1 MSSPVFTRVG
11 KSLLR
16 VCLLA
21 QRRVVISSVSME
33 HTSINYPEI
42 YKDEST
48 IEEKFGVQI
57 HDPYRWL
64 EDPDSAQTKAF
75 VKAQNLITEQFLRKC
90 PYTSKIRDG
99 LTAIWD
105 YEKYSCP
112 LKYGSFYYIWH
123 NSGLQ
128 NQSVLYQMKTLSG
141 PTKTFLDPNEIDPEG
156 LTSLRNY
163 SFSMEGTYCCYGLS
177 FGGSDWCELKFKTCE
192 SGEDLPDVLQHVKFS
207 SISWTKDEKGVFY
220 CMYPQHE
227 GKADGTETTTN
238 TDQKLMYHRLG
249 TPQSDDILFLERPDH
264 PTWNIQG
271 EVSDCGR
278 YLLVTLYDGCEPNNQ
293 LFYCDLEKVDL
304 IIKKKIELIPI
315 VDRFEAVYE
324 YVTNEGDSFVFRT
337 NLDAPMYKIIKINL
351 SNCDRQHWEDLIDHN
366 VESLLESAV
375 CVNEDKLI
383 ICHLKNV
390 KSCLSVHKL
399 LTGEKISDID
409 ISLGCVANVTGR
421 KRDDEAFI
429 HFTSFLTPG
438 IIYSYNFSHSHPQ
451 LEVIRESKIRDVDL
465 DQFEVKQVFYESKD
479 KTVVPMF
486 LVLPK
491 NFQQNNSAPCQLYGY
506 GGFNISV
513 TPSFSVGRLFF
524 LMHFGGIIAVAN
536 IRGGGEYGKSWHD
549 AGRLQNKQNSFDDFQ
564 AAAEY
569 LLNHGYTNNQK
580 LYIQGG
586 SNGGLLVCAC
596 CNQRPDLFKA
606 AIAQVPVCDLIRFH
620 KFTIGHAWKSDYG
633 DPDNKKDFSNLMR
646 ISPLHNV
653 KIPSNPDVQ
662 YPALLILTA
671 DHDDRVV
678 PLHSFKFIATLQ
690 EKLCR
695 NCRQTNPILIRIEP
709 KAGHGQGKPTSKS
722 INEVVDIYSFLQT
735 AMSLTWKE

>member
-1 MSSPVFTRVG
+1 MSSGCFVSLMFLPVVIRVG
-11 KSLLR
+11 NSLLR
-16 VCLLA
+16 GHSLTL
-21 QRRVVISSVSME
+21 RRAVISFVSME

-42 YKDEST
+42 YKGEST

-64 EDPDSAQTKAF
+64 EDPDSVRTKAF
-75 VKAQNLITEQFLRKC
+75 VKAQNLITEQFLNKC
-90 PYTSKIRDG
+90 PYTSKIRDK

-141 PTKTFLDPNEIDPEG
+141 PKKTFLDPNEIDPEG

-163 SFSMEGTYCCYGLS
+163 SFSVEGTYCCYGLS
-177 FGGSDWCELKFKTCE
+177 FGGSDWCKLKFKTCE
-192 SGEDLPDVLQHVKFS
+192 SGEDLPDVLHHVKFS

-249 TPQSDDILFLERPDH
+249 TLQSDDILFLERPDQ

-304 IIKKKIELIPI
+304 VGKKKFDLIPI

-337 NLDAPMYKIIKINL
+337 NLDAPMYKIIKISL
-351 SNCDRQHWEDLIDHN
+351 SNCDRQNWEDLIHHN

-375 CVNEDKLI
+375 CVNKDKLV
-383 ICHLKNV
+383 ICRLKDV

-409 ISLGCVANVTGR
+409 ISLGYVANVTGR

-438 IIYSYNFSHSHPQ
+438 IIYSYDFSHSHPK

-465 DQFEVKQVFYESKD
+465 NQFEVKQVFYESKD

-524 LMHFGGIIAVAN
+524 LMHFGGIVAVAN

-606 AIAQVPVCDLIRFH
+606 AVAQVPVCDLIRFH

-633 DPDNKKDFSNLMR
+633 DPDNKKDFSYLMR

-653 KIPSNPDVQ
+653 KIPSNSDVQ

-690 EKLCR
+690 EKLCH
-695 NCRQTNPILIRIEP
+695 NCRQTNPILIRIEQ
-709 KAGHGQGKPTSKS
+709 KTGHGQGKPTSKS
-722 INEVVDIYSFLQT
+722 VSLQ
-735 AMSLTWKE
+735 ANK

>member
-1 MSSPVFTRVG
+1 MSASRSFPM
-11 KSLLR
+11 K
-16 VCLLA
+16 
-21 QRRVVISSVSME
+21 
-33 HTSINYPEI
+33 HTGINYPEV
-42 YKDEST
+42 YKNESIT
-48 IEEKFGVQI
+48 EDHFGIQVC
-57 HDPYRWL
+57 DPYRWL
-64 EDPDSAQTKAF
+64 EDPDSVQTKAF
-75 VKAQNLITEQFLRKC
+75 VKDQNLITEQFLCKC
-90 PYTSKIRDG
+90 PYTSKIRDK
-99 LTAIWD
+99 LTTIWD
-105 YEKYSCP
+105 YEKFSCP
-112 LKYGSFYYIWH
+112 IKYGSFYYIWH

-141 PTKTFLDPNEIDPEG
+141 PTKKFLDPNEIDPEG
-156 LTSLRNY
+156 LTSLRNC
-163 SFSMEGTYCCYGLS
+163 SFSVEGTYCCYGLS

-192 SGEDLPDVLQHVKFS
+192 SGEDLPDILHHVKFS

-220 CMYPQHE
+220 CMYPHHK

-238 TDQKLMYHRLG
+238 VDQKLMYHRLG
-249 TPQSDDILFLERPDH
+249 TPQSDDVLCSECEDH

-293 LFYCDLEKVDL
+293 LFYCDLEKISSIVTRKLD
-304 IIKKKIELIPI
+304 LIPI

-351 SNCDRQHWEDLIDHN
+351 SCPDRQHWEDLIHHN
-366 VESLLESAV
+366 VESLLENSV

-383 ICHLKNV
+383 ICRLKDV
-390 KSCLSVHKL
+390 KSFLSVHKL
-399 LTGEKISDID
+399 LTGEKILDID
-409 ISLGCVANVTGR
+409 ISLGYVANVTGR
-421 KRDDEAFI
+421 KRDNEAFI

-438 IIYSYNFSHSHPQ
+438 IIYSYDFTHPHPK
-451 LEVIRESKIRDVDL
+451 LEVVRESKVRDIDL
-465 DQFEVKQVFYESKD
+465 NQFEVKQVFYESKD

-491 NFQQNNSAPCQLYGY
+491 NFERNNSAPCQLYGY
-506 GGFNISV
+506 GGFNISI

-524 LMHFGGIIAVAN
+524 LLHFGGIIAVAN

-549 AGRLQNKQNSFDDFQ
+549 AGRLRNKQNSFDDFQ
-564 AAAEY
+564 TAAEY

-606 AIAQVPVCDLIRFH
+606 AIAQVPVTDLIRFH

-633 DPDNKKDFSNLMR
+633 DPDNKDDFSYLIR
-646 ISPLHNV
+646 ISPLHNINV
-653 KIPSNPDVQ
+653 PSDPNVQ

-690 EKLCR
+690 GKLGSRCD
-695 NCRQTNPILIRIEP
+695 QTNPILIRIES

-722 INEVVDIYSFLQT
+722 IDEVVDIYAFLQVV
-735 AMSLTWKE
+735 MSLTWKE

>member
-1 MSSPVFTRVG
+1 M
-11 KSLLR
+11 
-16 VCLLA
+16 
-21 QRRVVISSVSME
+21 
-33 HTSINYPEI
+33 
-42 YKDEST
+42 
-48 IEEKFGVQI
+48 
-57 HDPYRWL
+57 
-64 EDPDSAQTKAF
+64 
-75 VKAQNLITEQFLRKC
+75 
-90 PYTSKIRDG
+90 
-99 LTAIWD
+99 
-105 YEKYSCP
+105 
-112 LKYGSFYYIWH
+112 
-123 NSGLQ
+123 
-128 NQSVLYQMKTLSG
+128 
-141 PTKTFLDPNEIDPEG
+141 
-156 LTSLRNY
+156 
-163 SFSMEGTYCCYGLS
+163 
-177 FGGSDWCELKFKTCE
+177 
-192 SGEDLPDVLQHVKFS
+192 
-207 SISWTKDEKGVFY
+207 
-220 CMYPQHE
+220 
-227 GKADGTETTTN
+227 
-238 TDQKLMYHRLG
+238 
-249 TPQSDDILFLERPDH
+249 
-264 PTWNIQG
+264 
-271 EVSDCGR
+271 
-278 YLLVTLYDGCEPNNQ
+278 
-293 LFYCDLEKVDL
+293 
-304 IIKKKIELIPI
+304 IPI

-366 VESLLESAV
+366 AESLLESAV

-438 IIYSYNFSHSHPQ
+438 IIYSYNFSHSHPK
-451 LEVIRESKIRDVDL
+451 LEVIRESKIRNVDL
-465 DQFEVKQVFYESKD
+465 NQFEVKQVFYESKD

-580 LYIQGG
+580 R
-586 SNGGLLVCAC
+586 VFF
-596 CNQRPDLFKA
+596 LFT
-606 AIAQVPVCDLIRFH
+606 VF
-620 KFTIGHAWKSDYG
+620 G
-633 DPDNKKDFSNLMR
+633 

-690 EKLCR
+690 EKLCH
-695 NCRQTNPILIRIEP
+695 NCHQTNPILIRIEP

-722 INEVVDIYSFLQT
+722 VSLQ
-735 AMSLTWKE
+735 ANK

>member
-1 MSSPVFTRVG
+1 
-11 KSLLR
+11 
-16 VCLLA
+16 
-21 QRRVVISSVSME
+21 
-33 HTSINYPEI
+33 
-42 YKDEST
+42 
-48 IEEKFGVQI
+48 
-57 HDPYRWL
+57 
-64 EDPDSAQTKAF
+64 
-75 VKAQNLITEQFLRKC
+75 
-90 PYTSKIRDG
+90 
-99 LTAIWD
+99 
-105 YEKYSCP
+105 
-112 LKYGSFYYIWH
+112 
-123 NSGLQ
+123 
-128 NQSVLYQMKTLSG
+128 MKTLSG

-163 SFSMEGTYCCYGLS
+163 SFSVEGTYCCYGLS
-177 FGGSDWCELKFKTCE
+177 FGGSDWSELKFKTCE
-192 SGEDLPDVLQHVKFS
+192 SGKDLPDVLKHVKFS

-293 LFYCDLEKVDL
+293 LFYCDLEKFDL

-438 IIYSYNFSHSHPQ
+438 IIYSYNFSHSHPK

-536 IRGGGEYGKSWHD
+536 IRGGG
-549 AGRLQNKQNSFDDFQ
+549 
-564 AAAEY
+564 
-569 LLNHGYTNNQK
+569 

-722 INEVVDIYSFLQT
+722 VSLQ
-735 AMSLTWKE
+735 ANK